1 MAIYKSAQGKRVDM
15 SALMAKN
22 EQTRAVGVQ
31 PAGEGKK
38 TTGLRVNARGD
49 TIDAKGNVIKSMTQ
63 KRAEGYGATVGN
75 KSAQASNKHPM
86 PMVKSKPKAD
96 FDFEINQH
104 KHLTNIQCLWLNQS
118 QKRTLILQPKKKC

>member
-38 TTGLRVNARGD
+38 TTGMRVNARGD
-49 TIDAKGNVIKSMTQ
+49 TIDARGNVIKSMNQ
-63 KRAEGYGATVGN
+63 KRSEGYGATVGN

-86 PMVKSKPKAD
+86 PMVKAKQKTD
-96 FDFEINQH
+96 FDFTAQEKMLNDMQEDDAAVEEI
-104 KHLTNIQCLWLNQS
+104 KAKS
-118 QKRTLILQPKKKC
+118 KGK

>member
-15 SALMAKN
+15 AALMAKN

-38 TTGLRVNARGD
+38 TTGMRVNARGD

-86 PMVKSKPKAD
+86 PMVKAKQKTD
-96 FDFEINQH
+96 FDFTAQEKMLND
-104 KHLTNIQCLWLNQS
+104 IQEDDAEVEAIKAKS
-118 QKRTLILQPKKKC
+118 KGK

>member
-31 PAGEGKK
+31 PAGEGKR
-38 TTGLRVNARGD
+38 TTGMRVNARGD
-49 TIDAKGNVIKSMTQ
+49 TIDARGNVIKSMNQ

-75 KSAQASNKHPM
+75 RSAQASNKHPM

-96 FDFEINQH
+96 FDFTAQE
-104 KHLTNIQCLWLNQS
+104 KMLNDMQEDDAEVEAIKAKS
-118 QKRTLILQPKKKC
+118 KGK